1 MHRKLGASYRYY
13 KHSVTL
19 LLYSWLTVI
28 KKYLC
33 VGAVFE
39 PVLVAELT
47 STAPF
52 TDQYW

>member
-1 MHRKLGASYRYY
+1 MLVSSDEKC
-13 KHSVTL
+13 
-19 LLYSWLTVI
+19 
-28 KKYLC
+28 LC
-33 VGAVFE
+33 IGAVFE